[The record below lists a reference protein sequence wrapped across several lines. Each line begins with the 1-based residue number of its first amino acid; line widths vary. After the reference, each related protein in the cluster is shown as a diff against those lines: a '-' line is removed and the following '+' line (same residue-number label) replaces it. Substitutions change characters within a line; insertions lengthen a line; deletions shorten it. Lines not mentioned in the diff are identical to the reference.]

1 MHECAFTAYNRH
13 ALLPMLRLFMEN
25 IMNRLSL
32 FTLCLFLAGTIAVPQ
47 AHAEAKEQ
55 LVIAA
60 GSRSSSTAFEQNF
73 TGNVRADPAFETKIP
88 QRVYSSYVTFEPGAR
103 TNWHSHP
110 LGQTLLVT
118 FGVGL
123 TQEWGGPVQVIRQG
137 DVVLCPPN
145 VKHWHGAMAEN
156 AMTHL
161 AIGEHSE
168 GSSVTWMESVTD
180 EQYRY

>member
-1 MHECAFTAYNRH
+1 MACTRH
-13 ALLPMLRLFMEN
+13 ALLPLPQFFMEN
-25 IMNRLSL
+25 IMKRLSL
-32 FTLCLFLAGTIAVPQ
+32 FTLCLLLAGVMAASSAYAAPKKQI
-47 AHAEAKEQ
+47 
-55 LVIAA
+55 VIS
-60 GSRSSSTAFEQNF
+60 GESRRSSSAPKQHF
-73 TGNVRADPAFETKIP
+73 TGNVRVDPAFETQDP
-88 QRVYSSYVTFEPGAR
+88 QRVYGSYVTFEPGAR

-123 TQEWGGPVQVIRQG
+123 TQKWGGPVQVIRQG

-145 VKHWHGAMAEN
+145 VKHWHGAMPNN

-161 AIGEHSE
+161 AIGEHLE

-180 EQYRY
+180 EQYHAR